1 MNKQDLLNK
10 LNRRDLPGVGCV
22 VYHTDGRKTY
32 NFYEDFSSADMGIAR
47 AERQFTDLIEK
58 GYVRRVEYIHK
69 DYSTIHFWD
78 WNAKPG
84 TFCAADEYRYFNK
97 CMGIDYFTDHLSRF
111 ISIINGLQYKYDYTP
126 AIDGISAIAAVRAN
140 Q

>member
-1 MNKQDLLNK
+1 MNKSKLLNK

-22 VYHTDGRKTY
+22 VYYTDGHKNY
-32 NFYEDFSSADMGIAR
+32 FFYEDFSSVDVGIER
-47 AERQFTDLIEK
+47 AERQFMELING

-69 DYSTIHFWD
+69 DHHTIHFWD
-78 WNAKPG
+78 WTTKQD
-84 TFCAADEYRYFNK
+84 TFCAADEYRFFNK
-97 CMGIDYFTDHLSRF
+97 CMGFDLFVDHSSRY

-126 AIDGISAIAAVRAN
+126 AVDGISAIVATRAN